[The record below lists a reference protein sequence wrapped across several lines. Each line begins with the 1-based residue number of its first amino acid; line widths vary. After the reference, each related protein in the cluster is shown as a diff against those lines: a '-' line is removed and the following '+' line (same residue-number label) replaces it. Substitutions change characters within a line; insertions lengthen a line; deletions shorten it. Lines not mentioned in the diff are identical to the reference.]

1 MQRKVPG
8 MLKQRK
14 AHWLAE
20 VSHSL
25 ISAHRDYHN
34 TISRSKSECKYCT
47 LNPVVNS
54 KCWNTTQNNRSV
66 KKKTTTTNNCTAQ
79 TTFTQKTV
87 TDHLTTQRQTDT
99 LCAHAIQQYPHSHLQ
114 THIHTHIK
122 QSSGQPTNKLTSQH
136 THTQMG
142 GQVTNLGRPL
152 VGRVQSPGCTY
163 SWSCHQRSCT
173 FHCHRHGGPST
184 HPCLQIEHT
193 ATHVHNN
200 MTQLFLEVW
209 DINLDLKLAYAVGC
223 LNTDFKEDGFEE
235 EFSF

>member
-1 MQRKVPG
+1 MGQMQRKVPG

-20 VSHSL
+20 VSHSS
-25 ISAHRDYHN
+25 ISAQRDYHN
-34 TISRSKSECKYCT
+34 TISRLTSKCKYCT
-47 LNPVVNS
+47 LNPVINS

-66 KKKTTTTNNCTAQ
+66 KTKTKWQLHN
-79 TTFTQKTV
+79 
-87 TDHLTTQRQTDT
+87 
-99 LCAHAIQQYPHSHLQ
+99 P
-114 THIHTHIK
+114 THIHTENSDWPFNYQETDRQTHSMHMLHSNTHIHTCKHTYTHIK

-163 SWSCHQRSCT
+163 SWNCHQHSCM
-173 FHCHRHGGPST
+173 FRCHRHCGPST

-193 ATHVHNN
+193 AT
-200 MTQLFLEVW
+200 
-209 DINLDLKLAYAVGC
+209 
-223 LNTDFKEDGFEE
+223 
-235 EFSF
+235 